1 MTTGK
6 ALDGKPYA
14 GNPHVRFDEGEVAS
28 AATPRRGS
36 LLYSAFQK
44 SGMRAAAAFACC
56 AALTSAAVA
65 ATTIDGDHV
74 FAASETL
81 TDDVTVTGAA
91 TFAEGATVDV
101 AGHRLTVHGIAGPG
115 TVTSSA
121 EGGVLDLCIADT
133 CVLDSTTISGGA
145 NMQVWKTGAGF
156 LHMMKVNTGF
166 GTGGS
171 QSTIGPVSFVVK
183 EGRVKKGNDNG
194 SDSPNGG
201 NTFYCGAGYSTIK
214 VERGGQFDIGGR
226 ITWDYNYDIAGDG
239 PADAPVKGA
248 LINTVQPSQNP
259 WTWVSHRGYL
269 YHVTL
274 SGDASIGGS
283 CIWTLNFWD
292 SPGNYPPKLN
302 LNGHVLTFASGTIYP
317 GENRVYNGAGKII
330 IDNELRVRTSS
341 PSVPECDVEV
351 NGTYQMEGG
360 QRFSPVKSL
369 VFSATGI
376 YSATEKDPTVTVV
389 YGKYA
394 PNLPANV
401 KSGTLATHPPVQL
414 GDASHLATEIDV
426 SGFDSEFDASAV
438 TFQAG
443 SAVAVHTGAR
453 NISAGNRLLAWN
465 AVPAEDVTFS
475 LVCDGQTAE
484 ERNLTIVVKSDGL
497 FVKST
502 LSPSYALRDL
512 AAGRWNFYLE
522 DGSEFPGGWTEGV
535 TGEIE
540 VRFSSFAEYQAIKE
554 LGVSPSRFLLTALN
568 LPEGTA
574 FYDMGDGMD
583 FAVAAGLTIDVKGN
597 RLRLP
602 PSAVGGITAFTVTSS
617 VAGGVFD
624 IWVPEGT
631 TINNTKVTITGGNKM
646 QVWKTGGGKVNMLLN
661 NPGYGTG
668 GTSSAHGPVATIVK
682 EGYMKK
688 GNDNGSDSPN
698 GGDACFC
705 GASYCIIKV
714 ERGGQFDIGGRI
726 TWDYNYDIAGDG
738 PEGAALKGAL
748 INTVQAKTTPW
759 HHQDNRGYLQNI
771 MLSDDASIGG
781 NVIWALHWWYA
792 AGDSYLYMNGHTL
805 SFVGAGGEAGRIYL
819 PNKRKIIG
827 TGGITIGA
835 GSVLNTYEGSTSAT
849 GCVFRVDG
857 TYLQQSS
864 DAITPVKSFI
874 FGSTGSLKDTG
885 ANHAATVVY
894 ETYAP
899 NLNVASGSNS
909 NHPKVQLGAAGHTA
923 TTLDLKLFSAP
934 FDATG
939 TLSFFAGSTVSVD
952 VSGRADIHALSRSKD
967 AVTGKRNGYLMTWD
981 AATWTAVSQADT
993 KVKFELCGEA
1003 NARYRLIADE
1013 SGLLIAPPAG
1023 FIVIVR

>member
-1 MTTGK
+1 MNTRKLMALVAICVATALPSWAIDNPVTVDYTLTG
-6 ALDGKPYA
+6 
-14 GNPHVRFDEGEVAS
+14 DESVN
-28 AATPRRGS
+28 
-36 LLYSAFQK
+36 
-44 SGMRAAAAFACC
+44 
-56 AALTSAAVA
+56 
-65 ATTIDGDHV
+65 
-74 FAASETL
+74 ETL
-81 TDDVTVTGAA
+81 TVNAGV
-91 TFAEGATVDV
+91 TVDV
-101 AGHRLTVHGIAGPG
+101 AGHKLTVQGITGTG

-121 EGGVLDLCIADT
+121 AGGVLDICIPGSTDSF
-133 CVLDSTTISGGA
+133 VLDSTTISGGA

-156 LHMMKVNTGF
+156 LQMLKVNTGF

-389 YGKYA
+389 YEKYA

-401 KSGTLATHPPVQL
+401 KSGTRATHPPVQL

-453 NISAGNRLLAWN
+453 NISAGDRLLAWN
-465 AVPAEDVTFS
+465 VVPAEDVTFS

-502 LSPSYALRDL
+502 LTPSYALRDL

-668 GTSSAHGPVATIVK
+668 GTSTVIGPVATIVK

-698 GGDACFC
+698 GSNACFC

-748 INTVQAKTTPW
+748 INTVQAKTNPW
-759 HHQDNRGYLQNI
+759 NHQDNRGYLQNI

-899 NLNVASGSNS
+899 NLNVASGSSS
-909 NHPKVQLGAAGHTA
+909 NHPKVQLGAAGHTD
-923 TTLDLKLFSAP
+923 TTLDLTLFSAP
-934 FDATG
+934 FNTEG
-939 TLSFFAGSTVSVD
+939 TLSFFAGSKVTVD

-967 AVTGKRNGYLMTWD
+967 AVTGNRNGYLVTWD
-981 AATWTAVSQADT
+981 ATTWNAVSQADS
-993 KVKFELCGEA
+993 KVKFELCEEA
-1003 NARYRLIADE
+1003 KIRYRLVVNETGI
-1013 SGLLIAPPAG
+1013 LIAPPAG
-1023 FIVIVR
+1023 LVVFVK

>member
-1 MTTGK
+1 MKMRKLTGK
-6 ALDGKPYA
+6 AAIL
-14 GNPHVRFDEGEVAS
+14 
-28 AATPRRGS
+28 
-36 LLYSAFQK
+36 
-44 SGMRAAAAFACC
+44 AAAICMA
-56 AALTSAAVA
+56 AALPSWA
-65 ATTIDGDHV
+65 IDNPVTADYTLTGDESV
-74 FAASETL
+74 NETL
-81 TDDVTVTGAA
+81 TVNAGV
-91 TFAEGATVDV
+91 TVDV
-101 AGHRLTVHGIAGPG
+101 AGHKLTVQGITGTG

-121 EGGVLDLCIADT
+121 AGGVLDICIPGSTDSF
-133 CVLDSTTISGGA
+133 VLDSTTISGGA

-156 LHMMKVNTGF
+156 LQLLKVNAGF
-166 GTGGS
+166 GTGT
-171 QSTIGPVSFVVK
+171 QATPGPVSFVVK
-183 EGRVKKGNDNG
+183 EGRVKKGNDTG
-194 SDSPNGG
+194 ADSPNGG

-274 SGDASIGGS
+274 SDDASIGGS

-292 SPGNYPPKLN
+292 SPGSYPPKLN
-302 LNGHVLTFASGTIYP
+302 LNGHVLTFTSGTIYS
-317 GENRVYNGAGKII
+317 GENRTYNGAGKII

-394 PNLPANV
+394 PNLNENV
-401 KSGTLATHPPVQL
+401 KSGTRAVHPPVQL
-414 GDASHLATEIDV
+414 GDSTHLATTLDLSIFTNKVFEAGNSLTFA
-426 SGFDSEFDASAV
+426 SGSS
-438 TFQAG
+438 
-443 SAVAVHTGAR
+443 VAVKTGAR
-453 NISAGNRLLAWN
+453 TDLAPRQKLVEWSAAPN
-465 AVPAEDVTFS
+465 VSVSFS
-475 LVCDGQTAE
+475 LVCDGTPAE
-484 ERNLTIVVKSDGL
+484 DRNLAVAAKSDGL
-497 FVKST
+497 YLKST
-502 LSPSYALRDL
+502 LVPKYAK
-512 AAGRWNFYLE
+512 WNLQDEAWEFFNE
-522 DGSEFPGGWTEGV
+522 DGTEYADDWEEGV
-535 TGEIE
+535 TDDMD
-540 VRFSSFAEYQAIKE
+540 VHFSSLAEYEVIKTKNVTP
-554 LGVSPSRFLLTALN
+554 LHFYLT
-568 LPEGTA
+568 
-574 FYDMGDGMD
+574 
-583 FAVAAGLTIDVKGN
+583 GLTGLSIDVKGN

-602 PSAVGGITAFTVTSS
+602 PTMVGGTTAFTVTSS
-617 VAGGVFD
+617 VSGGVFD
-624 IWVPEGT
+624 IWVPTGT
-631 TINNTKVTITGGNKM
+631 TISNTKVTITGGANM

-661 NPGYGTG
+661 NSGYGNG

-698 GGDACFC
+698 GGNACFC

-748 INTVQAKTTPW
+748 INTVQAKTNPW

-781 NVIWALHWWYA
+781 NVIWAFHWWYA
-792 AGDSYLYMNGHTL
+792 AGDSYIYVNGHTL
-805 SFVGAGGEAGRIYL
+805 TIAGVGGEAGRIYL
-819 PNKRKIIG
+819 PGKRKIIG

-857 TYLQQSS
+857 TYLQQGS

-885 ANHAATVVY
+885 ANHPATVVY

-899 NLNVASGSNS
+899 NLNVASGSKS
-909 NHPKVQLGAAGHTA
+909 NHPKVQLGAAGHTD
-923 TTLDLKLFSAP
+923 TTLDLTLFSAP
-934 FDATG
+934 FNTEG
-939 TLSFFAGSTVSVD
+939 TLSFFAGSKVTVD
-952 VSGRADIHALSRSKD
+952 VSGRTDIYALSRSKD
-967 AVTGKRNGYLMTWD
+967 AVTGNRNGYLVTWD
-981 AATWTAVSQADT
+981 ATTWNAVSQADS
-993 KVKFELCGEA
+993 KVKFELCEEA
-1003 NARYRLIADE
+1003 RIRYRLVVNETGI
-1013 SGLLIAPPAG
+1013 LIAPPAG
-1023 FIVIVR
+1023 LVVFVK

>member
-1 MTTGK
+1 MNTRK
-6 ALDGKPYA
+6 LMAL
-14 GNPHVRFDEGEVAS
+14 VAICV
-28 AATPRRGS
+28 
-36 LLYSAFQK
+36 
-44 SGMRAAAAFACC
+44 AAALPSWAIDNPVTADYT
-56 AALTSAAVA
+56 LT
-65 ATTIDGDHV
+65 GDESV
-74 FAASETL
+74 YETL
-81 TDDVTVTGAA
+81 TVNAGV
-91 TFAEGATVDV
+91 TVDV
-101 AGHRLTVHGIAGPG
+101 AGHKLTVQGITGTG

-121 EGGVLDLCIADT
+121 AGGVLDICIPGSTDSF
-133 CVLDSTTISGGA
+133 VLDSTTISGGA

-156 LHMMKVNTGF
+156 LQMLKVNTGF

-389 YGKYA
+389 YEKYA

-401 KSGTLATHPPVQL
+401 KSGTRATHPPVQL

-453 NISAGNRLLAWN
+453 NISAGDRLLAWN
-465 AVPAEDVTFS
+465 VVPAEDVTFS

-502 LSPSYALRDL
+502 LTPSYALRDL

-602 PSAVGGITAFTVTSS
+602 PSAVGGITAFSVTSS

-668 GTSSAHGPVATIVK
+668 GTSTVIGPVATIVK

-698 GGDACFC
+698 GANACFC

-748 INTVQAKTTPW
+748 INTVQAKTNPW

-857 TYLQQSS
+857 TYLQQYS

-874 FGSTGSLKDTG
+874 FGATGSLKDTG
-885 ANHAATVVY
+885 ADHPATVVY

-899 NLNVASGSNS
+899 NLNVASGSSS
-909 NHPKVQLGAAGHTA
+909 NHPKVQLGAAGHTD
-923 TTLDLKLFSAP
+923 TTLDLTLFSAP
-934 FDATG
+934 FNTEG
-939 TLSFFAGSTVSVD
+939 TLSFFAGSKVTVD

-967 AVTGKRNGYLMTWD
+967 AVTGNRNGYLVTWD
-981 AATWTAVSQADT
+981 ATTWNAVSQADS
-993 KVKFELCGEA
+993 KVKFELCEEA
-1003 NARYRLIADE
+1003 KIRYRLVVNETGI
-1013 SGLLIAPPAG
+1013 LIAPPAG
-1023 FIVIVR
+1023 LVVFVK

>member
-1 MTTGK
+1 MNARKLMAVTAICVATALPSWAIDNPVTADYTLTG
-6 ALDGKPYA
+6 
-14 GNPHVRFDEGEVAS
+14 DESVN
-28 AATPRRGS
+28 
-36 LLYSAFQK
+36 
-44 SGMRAAAAFACC
+44 
-56 AALTSAAVA
+56 
-65 ATTIDGDHV
+65 
-74 FAASETL
+74 ETL
-81 TDDVTVTGAA
+81 TVNAGV
-91 TFAEGATVDV
+91 TVDV
-101 AGHRLTVHGIAGPG
+101 AGHKLTVQGITGTG

-121 EGGVLDLCIADT
+121 AGGVLDICIPGSTDSF
-133 CVLDSTTISGGA
+133 VLDSTTISGGA

-171 QSTIGPVSFVVK
+171 QASLGPVAFVVK
-183 EGRVKKGNDNG
+183 AGRVKKGNDTGN
-194 SDSPNGG
+194 DSPNGG
-201 NTFYCGAGYSTIK
+201 DAMYCGAGYCTIK
-214 VERGGQFDIGGR
+214 VERGGQFDIAGR
-226 ITWDYNYDIAGDG
+226 TCWDYNYDIAGDG
-239 PADAPVKGA
+239 PEDAPVKGA
-248 LINTVQPSQNP
+248 LINTVEPTGYP
-259 WTWVSHRGYL
+259 WTWDDNGKGNRGYL
-269 YHVTL
+269 YNITL
-274 SGDASIGGS
+274 SDDASIGGS
-283 CIWTLNFWD
+283 CIWTLNFWK
-292 SPGNYPPKLN
+292 SHGNYPPWLK
-302 LNGHVLTFASGTIYP
+302 LNGHTLTFASGIVYP
-317 GENRVYNGAGKII
+317 GETRNYNGAGKII

-341 PSVPECDVEV
+341 PSVPGCDVEV

-369 VFSATGI
+369 AFSATGK
-376 YSATEKDPTVTVV
+376 YSATETDPSVTVV
-389 YGKYA
+389 YEKYA
-394 PNLPANV
+394 PNLPSNV
-401 KSGTLATHPPVQL
+401 KSGTRTTHPPVQL

-443 SAVAVHTGAR
+443 SAVAVYTGAR

-502 LSPSYALRDL
+502 LTPSYALRDL

-624 IWVPEGT
+624 IWVPEGSE
-631 TINNTKVTITGGNKM
+631 IVNTVVSITGGTNM
-646 QVWKTGGGKVNMLLN
+646 TVWKTGGGKVNMLLN

-668 GTSSAHGPVATIVK
+668 GTSTVIGPVATIVK

-759 HHQDNRGYLQNI
+759 HHHDNRGYLQNI

-857 TYLQQSS
+857 TYLQQYS

-885 ANHAATVVY
+885 ANHPATVVY

-981 AATWTAVSQADT
+981 AATWTAVSQAGT

-1013 SGLLIAPPAG
+1013 SGLLIAPPVG
-1023 FIVIVR
+1023 CILIVR

>member
-1 MTTGK
+1 MNTRK
-6 ALDGKPYA
+6 LMAL
-14 GNPHVRFDEGEVAS
+14 VAICV
-28 AATPRRGS
+28 
-36 LLYSAFQK
+36 
-44 SGMRAAAAFACC
+44 AAALPSWAIDNPVTADYT
-56 AALTSAAVA
+56 LT
-65 ATTIDGDHV
+65 GDESV
-74 FAASETL
+74 YETL
-81 TDDVTVTGAA
+81 TVNAGV
-91 TFAEGATVDV
+91 TVDV
-101 AGHRLTVHGIAGPG
+101 AGHKLTVQGITGTG

-121 EGGVLDLCIADT
+121 AGGVLDICIPGSTDSF
-133 CVLDSTTISGGA
+133 VLDSTTISGGA

-156 LHMMKVNTGF
+156 LQMLKVNTGF

-389 YGKYA
+389 YEKYA
-394 PNLPANV
+394 PNLPSNV
-401 KSGTLATHPPVQL
+401 KSGTRTTHPPVQL

-453 NISAGNRLLAWN
+453 NISAGDRLLAWN
-465 AVPAEDVTFS
+465 VVPAEDVTFS

-502 LSPSYALRDL
+502 LTPSYALRDL

-602 PSAVGGITAFTVTSS
+602 PSAVGGITAFSVTSS

-668 GTSSAHGPVATIVK
+668 GTSTVIGPVATIVK

-698 GGDACFC
+698 GANACFC

-748 INTVQAKTTPW
+748 INTVQAKTNPW

-857 TYLQQSS
+857 TYLQQYS

-874 FGSTGSLKDTG
+874 FGATGSLKDTG
-885 ANHAATVVY
+885 ADHPATVVY

-899 NLNVASGSNS
+899 NLNVASGSSS
-909 NHPKVQLGAAGHTA
+909 NHPKVQLGAAGHTD
-923 TTLDLKLFSAP
+923 TTLDLTLFSAP
-934 FDATG
+934 FNTEG
-939 TLSFFAGSTVSVD
+939 TLSFFAGSKVTVD

-967 AVTGKRNGYLMTWD
+967 AVTGNCNGYLVTWD
-981 AATWTAVSQADT
+981 ATTWNAVSQADS
-993 KVKFELCGEA
+993 KVKFELCEEA
-1003 NARYRLIADE
+1003 KIRYRLVVNETGI
-1013 SGLLIAPPAG
+1013 LIAPPAG
-1023 FIVIVR
+1023 LVVFVK

>member
-1 MTTGK
+1 MNTRK
-6 ALDGKPYA
+6 LMAL
-14 GNPHVRFDEGEVAS
+14 VAICV
-28 AATPRRGS
+28 
-36 LLYSAFQK
+36 
-44 SGMRAAAAFACC
+44 AAALPSWAIDNPVTADYT
-56 AALTSAAVA
+56 LT
-65 ATTIDGDHV
+65 GDESV
-74 FAASETL
+74 YETL
-81 TDDVTVTGAA
+81 TVNAGV
-91 TFAEGATVDV
+91 TVDV
-101 AGHRLTVHGIAGPG
+101 AGHKLTVQGITGTG

-121 EGGVLDLCIADT
+121 AGGVLDICIPGSTDSF
-133 CVLDSTTISGGA
+133 VLDSTTISGGA

-156 LHMMKVNTGF
+156 LQMLKVNTGF

-389 YGKYA
+389 YEKYA

-401 KSGTLATHPPVQL
+401 KSGTRATHPPVQL

-453 NISAGNRLLAWN
+453 NISAGDRLLAWN
-465 AVPAEDVTFS
+465 VVPAEDVTFS

-502 LSPSYALRDL
+502 LTPSYALRDL

-602 PSAVGGITAFTVTSS
+602 PSAVGGITAFSVTSS

-668 GTSSAHGPVATIVK
+668 GTSTVIGPVATIVK

-698 GGDACFC
+698 GANACFC

-748 INTVQAKTTPW
+748 INTVQAKTNPW

-857 TYLQQSS
+857 TYLQQYS

-874 FGSTGSLKDTG
+874 FGATGSLKDTG
-885 ANHAATVVY
+885 ADHPATVVY

-899 NLNVASGSNS
+899 NLNVASGSSS
-909 NHPKVQLGAAGHTA
+909 NHPKVQLGAAGHTD
-923 TTLDLKLFSAP
+923 TTLDLTLFSAP
-934 FDATG
+934 FNTEG
-939 TLSFFAGSTVSVD
+939 TLSFFAGSKVTVD

-967 AVTGKRNGYLMTWD
+967 AVTGNCNGYLVTWD
-981 AATWTAVSQADT
+981 ATTWNAVSQADS
-993 KVKFELCGEA
+993 KVKFELCEEA
-1003 NARYRLIADE
+1003 KIRYRLVVNETGI
-1013 SGLLIAPPAG
+1013 LIAPPAG
-1023 FIVIVR
+1023 LVVFVK

>member
-1 MTTGK
+1 MNARKLMALAAICVATALPSWAIDNPVTADYTLTG
-6 ALDGKPYA
+6 
-14 GNPHVRFDEGEVAS
+14 DESVN
-28 AATPRRGS
+28 
-36 LLYSAFQK
+36 
-44 SGMRAAAAFACC
+44 
-56 AALTSAAVA
+56 
-65 ATTIDGDHV
+65 
-74 FAASETL
+74 ETL
-81 TDDVTVTGAA
+81 TVNAGV
-91 TFAEGATVDV
+91 TVDV
-101 AGHRLTVHGIAGPG
+101 AGHKLTVQGITGTG

-121 EGGVLDLCIADT
+121 AGGVLDICIPGSTDSF
-133 CVLDSTTISGGA
+133 VLDSTTISGGA

-156 LHMMKVNTGF
+156 LQMLKVNTGF

-201 NTFYCGAGYSTIK
+201 DTFYCGAGYSTIK

-369 VFSATGI
+369 VFSATGK
-376 YSATEKDPTVTVV
+376 YSATEKDPSVTVV
-389 YGKYA
+389 YEKYA
-394 PNLPANV
+394 PNLPSNV
-401 KSGTLATHPPVQL
+401 KSGTRTTHPPVQL

-453 NISAGNRLLAWN
+453 NISAGDRLLAWN

-502 LSPSYALRDL
+502 LTPSYALRDL

-857 TYLQQSS
+857 TYLQQYS

-885 ANHAATVVY
+885 ANHPATVVY

-981 AATWTAVSQADT
+981 AATWTAVSQAGT

-1013 SGLLIAPPAG
+1013 SGLLIAPPVG
-1023 FIVIVR
+1023 CILIVR

>member
-1 MTTGK
+1 MALAAICVATALPSWAIDNPVTADYTLTG
-6 ALDGKPYA
+6 
-14 GNPHVRFDEGEVAS
+14 DESVN
-28 AATPRRGS
+28 
-36 LLYSAFQK
+36 
-44 SGMRAAAAFACC
+44 
-56 AALTSAAVA
+56 
-65 ATTIDGDHV
+65 
-74 FAASETL
+74 ETL
-81 TDDVTVTGAA
+81 TVNAGV
-91 TFAEGATVDV
+91 TVDV
-101 AGHRLTVHGIAGPG
+101 AGHKLTVQGITGTG

-121 EGGVLDLCIADT
+121 AGGVLDICIPGSTDSF
-133 CVLDSTTISGGA
+133 VLDSTTISGGA

-156 LHMMKVNTGF
+156 LQMLKVNTGF

-453 NISAGNRLLAWN
+453 NISAGDRLLAWN
-465 AVPAEDVTFS
+465 VVPAEDVTFS

-502 LSPSYALRDL
+502 LTPSYALRDL

-668 GTSSAHGPVATIVK
+668 GTSTVIGPVATIVK

-698 GGDACFC
+698 GANACFC
-705 GASYCIIKV
+705 GATYCTIKV

-899 NLNVASGSNS
+899 NLNVASGSSS
-909 NHPKVQLGAAGHTA
+909 NHPKVQLGAAGHTD
-923 TTLDLKLFSAP
+923 TTLDLTLFSAP
-934 FDATG
+934 FNTEG
-939 TLSFFAGSTVSVD
+939 TLSFFAGSKVTVD

-967 AVTGKRNGYLMTWD
+967 AVTGNRNGYLVTWD
-981 AATWTAVSQADT
+981 ATTWNAVSQADS
-993 KVKFELCGEA
+993 KVKFELCEEA
-1003 NARYRLIADE
+1003 KIRYRLVVNETGI
-1013 SGLLIAPPAG
+1013 LIAPPAG
-1023 FIVIVR
+1023 LVVFVK

>member
-1 MTTGK
+1 MSF
-6 ALDGKPYA
+6 
-14 GNPHVRFDEGEVAS
+14 R
-28 AATPRRGS
+28 
-36 LLYSAFQK
+36 LLK
-44 SGMRAAAAFACC
+44 IGRAA
-56 AALTSAAVA
+56 LVA
-65 ATTIDGDHV
+65 AAICVATAPSSVAMTIEGDHV

-81 TDDVTVTGAA
+81 SEDVTVTGTA
-91 TFAEGATVDV
+91 TFASGVTVDV

-121 EGGVLDLCIADT
+121 AGGVLDLCIADT
-133 CVLDSTTISGGA
+133 CVLDSTTITGGA

-156 LHMMKVNTGF
+156 LQMLKVNTGF

-201 NTFYCGAGYSTIK
+201 DTFYCGAGYSTIK

-389 YGKYA
+389 YEKYV

-453 NISAGNRLLAWN
+453 NISAGDRLLAWN

-502 LSPSYALRDL
+502 LTPSYALRDL

-568 LPEGTA
+568 LPE
-574 FYDMGDGMD
+574 
-583 FAVAAGLTIDVKGN
+583 TIDVKGN

-668 GTSSAHGPVATIVK
+668 GTA
-682 EGYMKK
+682 
-688 GNDNGSDSPN
+688 
-698 GGDACFC
+698 
-705 GASYCIIKV
+705 
-714 ERGGQFDIGGRI
+714 RR
-726 TWDYNYDIAGDG
+726 
-738 PEGAALKGAL
+738 
-748 INTVQAKTTPW
+748 
-759 HHQDNRGYLQNI
+759 
-771 MLSDDASIGG
+771 
-781 NVIWALHWWYA
+781 
-792 AGDSYLYMNGHTL
+792 
-805 SFVGAGGEAGRIYL
+805 
-819 PNKRKIIG
+819 
-827 TGGITIGA
+827 
-835 GSVLNTYEGSTSAT
+835 
-849 GCVFRVDG
+849 
-857 TYLQQSS
+857 
-864 DAITPVKSFI
+864 AI
-874 FGSTGSLKDTG
+874 
-885 ANHAATVVY
+885 
-894 ETYAP
+894 
-899 NLNVASGSNS
+899 
-909 NHPKVQLGAAGHTA
+909 
-923 TTLDLKLFSAP
+923 
-934 FDATG
+934 
-939 TLSFFAGSTVSVD
+939 
-952 VSGRADIHALSRSKD
+952 
-967 AVTGKRNGYLMTWD
+967 
-981 AATWTAVSQADT
+981 
-993 KVKFELCGEA
+993 
-1003 NARYRLIADE
+1003 
-1013 SGLLIAPPAG
+1013 
-1023 FIVIVR
+1023 

>member
-1 MTTGK
+1 MKNQTWK
-6 ALDGKPYA
+6 A
-14 GNPHVRFDEGEVAS
+14 VVS
-28 AATPRRGS
+28 AA
-36 LLYSAFQK
+36 A
-44 SGMRAAAAFACC
+44 MCVAAAVPSWAIDNPVTADYT
-56 AALTSAAVA
+56 LT
-65 ATTIDGDHV
+65 GDESV
-74 FAASETL
+74 NETL
-81 TDDVTVTGAA
+81 TVNAGV
-91 TFAEGATVDV
+91 TVDV
-101 AGHRLTVHGIAGPG
+101 AGHKLTVQGITGTG

-121 EGGVLDLCIADT
+121 AGGVLDICIPGSTDSFI
-133 CVLDSTTISGGA
+133 LDSTTISGGA

-156 LHMMKVNTGF
+156 LLMMKVNTGF

-171 QSTIGPVSFVVK
+171 QATPGPVAFVVK
-183 EGRVKKGNDNG
+183 AGRVKKGNDTGN
-194 SDSPNGG
+194 DSPNGG
-201 NTFYCGAGYSTIK
+201 DAMYCGAGYSTIK

-369 VFSATGI
+369 VFSATGK

-389 YGKYA
+389 YEKYA

-465 AVPAEDVTFS
+465 VVPAEDVIFS

-502 LSPSYALRDL
+502 LTPSYALRDL

-522 DGSEFPGGWTEGV
+522 DGSEYPGGWTEGV

-668 GTSSAHGPVATIVK
+668 GTSTVIGPVATIVK

-748 INTVQAKTTPW
+748 INTVQAKTNPW
-759 HHQDNRGYLQNI
+759 HHPDNRGYLQNI

-857 TYLQQSS
+857 TYLQQYS

-874 FGSTGSLKDTG
+874 FGATGSLKDTG
-885 ANHAATVVY
+885 SDHAVTVVH

-909 NHPKVQLGAAGHTA
+909 NHPKVQLGAAGHTD
-923 TTLDLKLFSAP
+923 TTLDLTLFSAP
-934 FDATG
+934 FNTEG
-939 TLSFFAGSTVSVD
+939 TLSFFAGSKVTVD

-967 AVTGKRNGYLMTWD
+967 AVTGNRNGYLVTWD
-981 AATWTAVSQADT
+981 ATTWNAVSQADS
-993 KVKFELCGEA
+993 KVKFELCEEA
-1003 NARYRLIADE
+1003 KIRYRLVVNETGI
-1013 SGLLIAPPAG
+1013 LIAPPAG
-1023 FIVIVR
+1023 LVVFVK

>member
-1 MTTGK
+1 MSFKLLKVGRT
-6 ALDGKPYA
+6 AL
-14 GNPHVRFDEGEVAS
+14 VAAAICAATAPSS
-28 AATPRRGS
+28 AA
-36 LLYSAFQK
+36 
-44 SGMRAAAAFACC
+44 M
-56 AALTSAAVA
+56 
-65 ATTIDGDHV
+65 TIEGDHV

-81 TDDVTVTGAA
+81 SEDVTVTGTA
-91 TFAEGATVDV
+91 TFASGVTVDV

-121 EGGVLDLCIADT
+121 AGGVLDLCIADT
-133 CVLDSTTISGGA
+133 CVLDSTTITGGA

-171 QSTIGPVSFVVK
+171 QTTPGPVAFVVK
-183 EGRVKKGNDNG
+183 AGRVKKGNDTGN
-194 SDSPNGG
+194 DSPNGG
-201 NTFYCGAGYSTIK
+201 DAMYCGAGYCTIK
-214 VERGGQFDIGGR
+214 VERGGQFDIAGR
-226 ITWDYNYDIAGDG
+226 TCWDYNYEIAGDG
-239 PADAPVKGA
+239 PEDAPVKGA
-248 LINTVQPSQNP
+248 LINTVEPTGYP
-259 WTWVSHRGYL
+259 WTWDDNGKGNRGYL
-269 YHVTL
+269 YNITL
-274 SGDASIGGS
+274 SDDASIGGS
-283 CIWTLNFWD
+283 CIWTLNFWK
-292 SPGNYPPKLN
+292 SHGKYPPWLK
-302 LNGHVLTFASGTIYP
+302 LNGHTLTFASGIVYP
-317 GENRVYNGAGKII
+317 GENRNYNGDGKIV

-341 PSVPECDVEV
+341 PSVPGCDLVV
-351 NGTYQMEGG
+351 NGIYQMEGG

-369 VFSATGI
+369 VFSATGK
-376 YSATEKDPTVTVV
+376 YSATEKDPSVTVV
-389 YGKYA
+389 YEKYA
-394 PNLPANV
+394 PNLPSNV
-401 KSGTLATHPPVQL
+401 KSGTRTTHPPVQL

-465 AVPAEDVTFS
+465 VVPAEDVTFS

-502 LSPSYALRDL
+502 LTPSYALRDL

-602 PSAVGGITAFTVTSS
+602 PTVVGGITAVTVTSS

-668 GTSSAHGPVATIVK
+668 GTSTVIGPVATIVK

-698 GGDACFC
+698 GANACFC
-705 GASYCIIKV
+705 GATYCTIKV

-857 TYLQQSS
+857 TYLQQYS

-885 ANHAATVVY
+885 ANHPATVVY

-909 NHPKVQLGAAGHTA
+909 NHPKVQLGAAGHTD
-923 TTLDLKLFSAP
+923 TTLDLTLFSAP
-934 FDATG
+934 FNTEG

-1013 SGLLIAPPAG
+1013 SGLLIAPPVG

>member
-1 MTTGK
+1 M
-6 ALDGKPYA
+6 
-14 GNPHVRFDEGEVAS
+14 
-28 AATPRRGS
+28 
-36 LLYSAFQK
+36 SAFQK

-81 TDDVTVTGAA
+81 TDDVTVTGVA

-171 QSTIGPVSFVVK
+171 QANPGPVAFVVK
-183 EGRVKKGNDNG
+183 AGRVKKGNDTGN
-194 SDSPNGG
+194 DSPNGG
-201 NTFYCGAGYSTIK
+201 DAMYCGAGYCTIK
-214 VERGGQFDIGGR
+214 VERGGQFDIAGR
-226 ITWDYNYDIAGDG
+226 TCWDYNYDIAGDG
-239 PADAPVKGA
+239 PEDAPVKGA
-248 LINTVQPSQNP
+248 LINTVEPTSFP
-259 WTWVSHRGYL
+259 WTWPGKNGDQYRGYL
-269 YHVTL
+269 YNITL
-274 SGDASIGGS
+274 SDDASIGGS
-283 CIWTLNFWD
+283 CLWTLNFWK
-292 SPGNYPPKLN
+292 SHGKYPPWLK
-302 LNGHVLTFASGTIYP
+302 LNGHTLTFASGIVYP
-317 GENRVYNGAGKII
+317 GETRNYNGDGKIV

-341 PSVPECDVEV
+341 PSVPDCDLVV
-351 NGTYQMEGG
+351 NGIYQMEGG

-369 VFSATGI
+369 AFSATGK
-376 YSATEKDPTVTVV
+376 YSATEKDPSVTVV
-389 YGKYA
+389 YEKYA
-394 PNLPANV
+394 PNLPSNV
-401 KSGTLATHPPVQL
+401 KSGTRTTHPPVQL

-443 SAVAVHTGAR
+443 SAVAVRTGER
-453 NISAGNRLLAWN
+453 NISAGDRLLAWN

-540 VRFSSFAEYQAIKE
+540 VRFSTFAEYQAIKE

-624 IWVPEGT
+624 IWVPAGKE
-631 TINNTKVTITGGNKM
+631 IVNNVVSITGGANM
-646 QVWKTGGGKVNMLLN
+646 TVWKTGGGKVTMLKVN
-661 NPGYGTG
+661 SGYGTG
-668 GTSSAHGPVATIVK
+668 GSYANSKQTKGPVSTIVK
-682 EGYMKK
+682 EGFMKK
-688 GNDNGSDSPN
+688 GNDNGSDNPN
-698 GGDACFC
+698 GANALFC
-705 GASYCIIKV
+705 GAAYSTIKV
-714 ERGGQFDIGGRI
+714 EAGAQFDIAGR
-726 TWDYNYDIAGDG
+726 TAWDYNYDIAGDG
-738 PEGAALKGAL
+738 PEGASVKGAL
-748 INTVQAKTTPW
+748 ISSVQPSPNPW
-759 HHQDNRGYLQNI
+759 HWHNNHGYLYDI
-771 MLSDDASIGG
+771 TLSADASIGG
-781 NVIWALHWWYA
+781 AGMWALHWYNN
-792 AGDSYLYMNGHTL
+792 GTCYTYMNGHRLT
-805 SFVGAGGEAGRIYL
+805 FACGHIYVGQNRRFDGGELYVAPGAACNAYNGVNANAAGMTFRIDGEY
-819 PNKRKIIG
+819 R
-827 TGGITIGA
+827 TESFGI
-835 GSVLNTYEGSTSAT
+835 S
-849 GCVFRVDG
+849 
-857 TYLQQSS
+857 
-864 DAITPVKSFI
+864 PVKSFL
-874 FGSTGSLKDTG
+874 FGATGVLNADSDTLQT
-885 ANHAATVVY
+885 TVVHD
-894 ETYAP
+894 TYAP
-899 NLNVASGSNS
+899 NLNAKSTSKIP
-909 NHPKVQLGAAGHTA
+909 HPKVQLGADGHTA
-923 TTLDLKLFSAP
+923 TTLDLSLFGVGDDAFDAGETLTFHSGSRVSVRLPAGVNPLAVARSANPHVMMWSAP
-934 FDATG
+934 PKEVAFALPEELVKRGFRLVPCETG
-939 TLSFFAGSTVSVD
+939 LALCYFGGTTV
-952 VSGRADIHALSRSKD
+952 
-967 AVTGKRNGYLMTWD
+967 
-981 AATWTAVSQADT
+981 
-993 KVKFELCGEA
+993 F
-1003 NARYRLIADE
+1003 
-1013 SGLLIAPPAG
+1013 
-1023 FIVIVR
+1023 VR

>member
-1 MTTGK
+1 MKMRKLTGK
-6 ALDGKPYA
+6 AAIL
-14 GNPHVRFDEGEVAS
+14 
-28 AATPRRGS
+28 
-36 LLYSAFQK
+36 
-44 SGMRAAAAFACC
+44 AAAICMA
-56 AALTSAAVA
+56 AALPSWA
-65 ATTIDGDHV
+65 IDNPVTADYTLTGDESV
-74 FAASETL
+74 NETL
-81 TDDVTVTGAA
+81 TVNAGV
-91 TFAEGATVDV
+91 TVDV
-101 AGHRLTVHGIAGPG
+101 AGHKLTVQGITGTG

-121 EGGVLDLCIADT
+121 AGGVLDICIPGSTDSF
-133 CVLDSTTISGGA
+133 VLDSTTISGGA

-156 LHMMKVNTGF
+156 LQLLKVNAGF
-166 GTGGS
+166 GTGT
-171 QSTIGPVSFVVK
+171 QATPGPVSFVVK
-183 EGRVKKGNDNG
+183 EGRVKKGNDTG
-194 SDSPNGG
+194 ADSPNGG

-274 SGDASIGGS
+274 SDDASIGGS

-292 SPGNYPPKLN
+292 SPGSYPPKLN
-302 LNGHVLTFASGTIYP
+302 LNGHVLTFTSGTIYS
-317 GENRVYNGAGKII
+317 GENRTYNGAGKIV

-394 PNLPANV
+394 PNLNENV
-401 KSGTLATHPPVQL
+401 KSGTRAVHPPVQL
-414 GDASHLATEIDV
+414 GDSTHLATTLDLSIFTNKVFEAGNSLTFA
-426 SGFDSEFDASAV
+426 SGSS
-438 TFQAG
+438 
-443 SAVAVHTGAR
+443 VAVKTGAR
-453 NISAGNRLLAWN
+453 TDLAPRQKLVEWSAAPN
-465 AVPAEDVTFS
+465 VSVSFS
-475 LVCDGQTAE
+475 LVCDGTPAE
-484 ERNLTIVVKSDGL
+484 DRNLAVAAKSDGL
-497 FVKST
+497 YLKST
-502 LSPSYALRDL
+502 LVPKYAK
-512 AAGRWNFYLE
+512 WNLQDEAWEFFNE
-522 DGSEFPGGWTEGV
+522 DGTEYADDWEEGV
-535 TGEIE
+535 TDDMD
-540 VRFSSFAEYQAIKE
+540 VHFSSLAEYEVIKTKNVTP
-554 LGVSPSRFLLTALN
+554 LRFCLTGLT
-568 LPEGTA
+568 LDEGTA
-574 FYDMGDGMD
+574 FIDMSAG
-583 FAVAAGLTIDVKGN
+583 FAFDATPGLSIDVKGN

-602 PSAVGGITAFTVTSS
+602 PTMVGGTTAFTVTSS
-617 VAGGVFD
+617 VSGGVFD
-624 IWVPEGT
+624 IWVPTGT
-631 TINNTKVTITGGNKM
+631 TISNTKVTITGGANM

-661 NPGYGTG
+661 NSGYGNG

-698 GGDACFC
+698 GGNACFC

-748 INTVQAKTTPW
+748 INTVQAKTNPW

-781 NVIWALHWWYA
+781 NVIWAFHWWYA
-792 AGDSYLYMNGHTL
+792 AGDSYIYVNGHTL
-805 SFVGAGGEAGRIYL
+805 TIAGVGGEAGRIYL
-819 PNKRKIIG
+819 PGKRKIIG

-857 TYLQQSS
+857 TYLQQGS

-885 ANHAATVVY
+885 ANHPATVVY

-899 NLNVASGSNS
+899 NLNVASGSKS
-909 NHPKVQLGAAGHTA
+909 NHPKVQLGAAGHTD
-923 TTLDLKLFSAP
+923 TTLDLTLFSAP
-934 FDATG
+934 FNTEG
-939 TLSFFAGSTVSVD
+939 TLSFFAGSKVTVD
-952 VSGRADIHALSRSKD
+952 VSGRTDIYALSRSKD
-967 AVTGKRNGYLMTWD
+967 AVTGNRNGYLVTWD
-981 AATWTAVSQADT
+981 ATTWNAVSQADS
-993 KVKFELCGEA
+993 KVKFELCEEA
-1003 NARYRLIADE
+1003 RIRYRLVVNETGI
-1013 SGLLIAPPAG
+1013 LIAPPAG
-1023 FIVIVR
+1023 LVVFVK

>member
-1 MTTGK
+1 MNARKLMAVTAICVATALPSWAIDNPVTADYTLTG
-6 ALDGKPYA
+6 
-14 GNPHVRFDEGEVAS
+14 DESVN
-28 AATPRRGS
+28 
-36 LLYSAFQK
+36 
-44 SGMRAAAAFACC
+44 
-56 AALTSAAVA
+56 
-65 ATTIDGDHV
+65 
-74 FAASETL
+74 ETL
-81 TDDVTVTGAA
+81 TVNAGV
-91 TFAEGATVDV
+91 TVDV
-101 AGHRLTVHGIAGPG
+101 AGHKLTVQGITGTG

-121 EGGVLDLCIADT
+121 AGGVLDICIPGSTDSF
-133 CVLDSTTISGGA
+133 VLDSTTISGGA

-369 VFSATGI
+369 AFSATGK
-376 YSATEKDPTVTVV
+376 YSATEKDPSVTVV
-389 YGKYA
+389 YEKYA

-401 KSGTLATHPPVQL
+401 KSGTRTTHPPVQL

-453 NISAGNRLLAWN
+453 NISAGDRLLAWN

-668 GTSSAHGPVATIVK
+668 GTSTVIGPVATIVK

-698 GGDACFC
+698 GANACFC
-705 GASYCIIKV
+705 GATYCTIKV

-748 INTVQAKTTPW
+748 INTVQAKTNPW
-759 HHQDNRGYLQNI
+759 HHQDNRGYLHDI
-771 MLSDDASIGG
+771 MLSGDASIGG

-857 TYLQQSS
+857 TYLQQYS

-885 ANHAATVVY
+885 ANHPATVVY

-909 NHPKVQLGAAGHTA
+909 NHPKVQLGAAGHTD
-923 TTLDLKLFSAP
+923 TTLDLTLFSAP
-934 FDATG
+934 FNTEG
-939 TLSFFAGSTVSVD
+939 TLSFFAGSKVTVD

-1013 SGLLIAPPAG
+1013 SGLLIAPPVG
-1023 FIVIVR
+1023 CILIVR

>member
-1 MTTGK
+1 M
-6 ALDGKPYA
+6 
-14 GNPHVRFDEGEVAS
+14 
-28 AATPRRGS
+28 
-36 LLYSAFQK
+36 SAFQK

-56 AALTSAAVA
+56 VALTSAAVA

-81 TDDVTVTGAA
+81 TDDVTVTGVA

-171 QSTIGPVSFVVK
+171 QATPGPVAFVVK
-183 EGRVKKGNDNG
+183 AGRVKKGNDTGN
-194 SDSPNGG
+194 DSPNGG
-201 NTFYCGAGYSTIK
+201 DAMYCGAGYCTIK
-214 VERGGQFDIGGR
+214 VERGGQFDVAGR
-226 ITWDYNYDIAGDG
+226 TCWDYNYDIAGDG
-239 PADAPVKGA
+239 PEDAPVKGA
-248 LINTVQPSQNP
+248 LINTVEPTGFP
-259 WTWVSHRGYL
+259 WTWAENGKGNRGYL
-269 YHVTL
+269 YNITL
-274 SGDASIGGS
+274 SDDASIGGS
-283 CIWTLNFWD
+283 CIWTLNFWK
-292 SPGNYPPKLN
+292 SHGNYPPWLK
-302 LNGHVLTFASGTIYP
+302 LNGHTLTFASGIVYP
-317 GENRVYNGAGKII
+317 GENRNYNGDGKIV

-341 PSVPECDVEV
+341 PSVPGCDLVV
-351 NGTYQMEGG
+351 NGIYQMEGG

-369 VFSATGI
+369 AFSATGK
-376 YSATEKDPTVTVV
+376 YSATEKDPSVTVV
-389 YGKYA
+389 YEKYA
-394 PNLPANV
+394 PNLPSNV
-401 KSGTLATHPPVQL
+401 KSGTRTTHPPVQL

-443 SAVAVHTGAR
+443 SAVAVHTGER
-453 NISAGNRLLAWN
+453 NISAGDRLLAWN

-624 IWVPEGT
+624 IWVPAGKE
-631 TINNTKVTITGGNKM
+631 IVNNVVSITGGADM
-646 QVWKTGGGKVNMLLN
+646 QVWKTGGGKVTMLKVN
-661 NPGYGTG
+661 SGYGTG
-668 GTSSAHGPVATIVK
+668 GSYANSKQTKGPVSTIVK
-682 EGYMKK
+682 EGFMKK
-688 GNDNGSDSPN
+688 GNDNGSDNPN
-698 GGDACFC
+698 GANALFC
-705 GASYCIIKV
+705 GAAYSTIKV
-714 ERGGQFDIGGRI
+714 EAGAQFDIAGR
-726 TWDYNYDIAGDG
+726 TAWDYNYDIAGDG
-738 PEGAALKGAL
+738 PEGAPVKGAL
-748 INTVQAKTTPW
+748 ISSVQPSPNPW
-759 HHQDNRGYLQNI
+759 HWHNNHGYLYDI
-771 MLSDDASIGG
+771 TLSADASIGG
-781 NVIWALHWWYA
+781 AGMWALHWYNN
-792 AGDSYLYMNGHTL
+792 GTCYTYMNGHRLT
-805 SFVGAGGEAGRIYL
+805 FACGHIYVGQNRRFDGGELYVAPGAACNAYGGVNANAAGMTLRIDGEYRTEAYGISPL
-819 PNKRKIIG
+819 KSFLFG
-827 TGGITIGA
+827 ATG
-835 GSVLNTYEGSTSAT
+835 VLNADSDT
-849 GCVFRVDG
+849 
-857 TYLQQSS
+857 LQ
-864 DAITPVKSFI
+864 T
-874 FGSTGSLKDTG
+874 
-885 ANHAATVVY
+885 TVVHD
-894 ETYAP
+894 TYAP
-899 NLNVASGSNS
+899 NLNAKSTSKMP
-909 NHPKVQLGAAGHTA
+909 HPKVQLGADGHTA
-923 TTLDLKLFSAP
+923 TTLDLTLFGVGDDAFDAGETLTFHSGSRVSVRLPAGVNPLAVARSANPHVMMWSAP
-934 FDATG
+934 PKEVAFALPEELVKRGFRLVPCETG
-939 TLSFFAGSTVSVD
+939 LALCYFGGTTV
-952 VSGRADIHALSRSKD
+952 
-967 AVTGKRNGYLMTWD
+967 
-981 AATWTAVSQADT
+981 
-993 KVKFELCGEA
+993 F
-1003 NARYRLIADE
+1003 
-1013 SGLLIAPPAG
+1013 
-1023 FIVIVR
+1023 VR

>member
-1 MTTGK
+1 MNARKLMAVTAICVATALPSWAIDNPVTADYTLTG
-6 ALDGKPYA
+6 
-14 GNPHVRFDEGEVAS
+14 DESVN
-28 AATPRRGS
+28 
-36 LLYSAFQK
+36 
-44 SGMRAAAAFACC
+44 
-56 AALTSAAVA
+56 
-65 ATTIDGDHV
+65 
-74 FAASETL
+74 ETL
-81 TDDVTVTGAA
+81 TVNAGV
-91 TFAEGATVDV
+91 TVDV
-101 AGHRLTVHGIAGPG
+101 AGHKLTVQGITGTG

-121 EGGVLDLCIADT
+121 AGGVLDICIPGSTDSF
-133 CVLDSTTISGGA
+133 VLDSTTISGGA

-156 LHMMKVNTGF
+156 LQMLKVNTGF

-369 VFSATGI
+369 AFSATGK
-376 YSATEKDPTVTVV
+376 YSATEKDPSVTVV
-389 YGKYA
+389 YEKYA

-453 NISAGNRLLAWN
+453 NISAGDRLLAWN
-465 AVPAEDVTFS
+465 VVPAEDVTFS

-668 GTSSAHGPVATIVK
+668 GTSSVIGPVATIVK

-759 HHQDNRGYLQNI
+759 HHNDNRGYLQNI

-857 TYLQQSS
+857 TYLQQYS

-874 FGSTGSLKDTG
+874 FGATGSLKDTG
-885 ANHAATVVY
+885 ADHAVTVVH

-909 NHPKVQLGAAGHTA
+909 NHPKVQLGAAGHTD
-923 TTLDLKLFSAP
+923 TTLDLTLFSAP
-934 FDATG
+934 FNTEG
-939 TLSFFAGSTVSVD
+939 TLSFFAGSKVTVD

-981 AATWTAVSQADT
+981 AATWTAVSQADS
-993 KVKFELCGEA
+993 KVKFELCEEA
-1003 NARYRLIADE
+1003 KIRYRLVVNETGI
-1013 SGLLIAPPAG
+1013 LIAPPAG
-1023 FIVIVR
+1023 LVVFVK

>member
-1 MTTGK
+1 MNTRK
-6 ALDGKPYA
+6 LMAL
-14 GNPHVRFDEGEVAS
+14 
-28 AATPRRGS
+28 AAICV
-36 LLYSAFQK
+36 
-44 SGMRAAAAFACC
+44 AAALPSWAIDNPVTADYT
-56 AALTSAAVA
+56 LT
-65 ATTIDGDHV
+65 GDESV
-74 FAASETL
+74 NETL
-81 TDDVTVTGAA
+81 TVNAGV
-91 TFAEGATVDV
+91 TVDV
-101 AGHRLTVHGIAGPG
+101 AGHKLTVQGITGTG

-121 EGGVLDLCIADT
+121 AGGVLDICIPGSTDSFI
-133 CVLDSTTISGGA
+133 LDSTTISGGA

-156 LHMMKVNTGF
+156 LQMLKVNTGF

-389 YGKYA
+389 YEKYA

-401 KSGTLATHPPVQL
+401 KSGTRTTHPPVQL

-453 NISAGNRLLAWN
+453 NISAGDRLLAWN
-465 AVPAEDVTFS
+465 VVPAEDVTFS

-502 LSPSYALRDL
+502 LTPSYALRDL

-668 GTSSAHGPVATIVK
+668 GTSTVIGPVATIVK

-698 GGDACFC
+698 GANACFC
-705 GASYCIIKV
+705 GATYCTIK
-714 ERGGQFDIGGRI
+714 
-726 TWDYNYDIAGDG
+726 AGNLTS
-738 PEGAALKGAL
+738 A
-748 INTVQAKTTPW
+748 
-759 HHQDNRGYLQNI
+759 
-771 MLSDDASIGG
+771 DAS
-781 NVIWALHWWYA
+781 
-792 AGDSYLYMNGHTL
+792 
-805 SFVGAGGEAGRIYL
+805 
-819 PNKRKIIG
+819 PG
-827 TGGITIGA
+827 TT
-835 GSVLNTYEGSTSAT
+835 TTTSRAM
-849 GCVFRVDG
+849 
-857 TYLQQSS
+857 
-864 DAITPVKSFI
+864 
-874 FGSTGSLKDTG
+874 
-885 ANHAATVVY
+885 
-894 ETYAP
+894 AP
-899 NLNVASGSNS
+899 
-909 NHPKVQLGAAGHTA
+909 K
-923 TTLDLKLFSAP
+923 AP
-934 FDATG
+934 
-939 TLSFFAGSTVSVD
+939 
-952 VSGRADIHALSRSKD
+952 R
-967 AVTGKRNGYLMTWD
+967 
-981 AATWTAVSQADT
+981 
-993 KVKFELCGEA
+993 
-1003 NARYRLIADE
+1003 
-1013 SGLLIAPPAG
+1013 
-1023 FIVIVR
+1023 

>member
-1 MTTGK
+1 MNARK
-6 ALDGKPYA
+6 LIAL
-14 GNPHVRFDEGEVAS
+14 VAICV
-28 AATPRRGS
+28 
-36 LLYSAFQK
+36 
-44 SGMRAAAAFACC
+44 AAAVPSWAIDNPVTADYT
-56 AALTSAAVA
+56 LT
-65 ATTIDGDHV
+65 GDESV
-74 FAASETL
+74 NETL
-81 TDDVTVTGAA
+81 TVNAGV
-91 TFAEGATVDV
+91 TVDV
-101 AGHRLTVHGIAGPG
+101 AGHKLTVQGITGTG

-121 EGGVLDLCIADT
+121 AGGVLDICIPGSTDSF
-133 CVLDSTTISGGA
+133 VLDSTTISGGA

-156 LHMMKVNTGF
+156 LQMLKVNNGF

-183 EGRVKKGNDNG
+183 EGRVKKGNDTG
-194 SDSPNGG
+194 ADSPNGG
-201 NTFYCGAGYSTIK
+201 STFYCGAGYSTIK

-274 SGDASIGGS
+274 SDDASIGGS

-369 VFSATGI
+369 AFSATGK
-376 YSATEKDPTVTVV
+376 YSATEKDPSVTVV
-389 YGKYA
+389 YEKYA
-394 PNLPANV
+394 PNLPSNV
-401 KSGTLATHPPVQL
+401 KSGTRATHPPVQL

-465 AVPAEDVTFS
+465 VVPAEDVTFS

-502 LSPSYALRDL
+502 LTPSYALRDL

-668 GTSSAHGPVATIVK
+668 GTSTVIGPVATIVK

-698 GGDACFC
+698 GANACFC
-705 GASYCIIKV
+705 GATYCTIKV

-885 ANHAATVVY
+885 ANHPATVVY

-909 NHPKVQLGAAGHTA
+909 NHPKVQLGAAGHTD
-923 TTLDLKLFSAP
+923 TTLDLTLFSAP
-934 FDATG
+934 FNTEG
-939 TLSFFAGSTVSVD
+939 TLSFFAGSKVTVD

-981 AATWTAVSQADT
+981 AATWTAVSQAGT
-993 KVKFELCGEA
+993 KVKFELCEEA
-1003 NARYRLIADE
+1003 KIRYRLVVNETGI
-1013 SGLLIAPPAG
+1013 LIAPPAG
-1023 FIVIVR
+1023 LVVFVK

>member
-1 MTTGK
+1 MNARKLMALAAICVATALPSWAIDNPVTADYTLTG
-6 ALDGKPYA
+6 
-14 GNPHVRFDEGEVAS
+14 DESVN
-28 AATPRRGS
+28 
-36 LLYSAFQK
+36 
-44 SGMRAAAAFACC
+44 
-56 AALTSAAVA
+56 
-65 ATTIDGDHV
+65 
-74 FAASETL
+74 ETL
-81 TDDVTVTGAA
+81 TVNAGV
-91 TFAEGATVDV
+91 TVDV
-101 AGHRLTVHGIAGPG
+101 AGHKLTVQGITGTG

-121 EGGVLDLCIADT
+121 AGGVLDICIPGSTDSF
-133 CVLDSTTISGGA
+133 VLDSTTISGGA

-156 LHMMKVNTGF
+156 LQMLKVNTGF

-453 NISAGNRLLAWN
+453 NISAGDRLLAWN
-465 AVPAEDVTFS
+465 VVPAEDVTFS

-502 LSPSYALRDL
+502 LTPSYALRDL

-668 GTSSAHGPVATIVK
+668 GTSTVIGPVATIVK

-698 GGDACFC
+698 GANACFC
-705 GASYCIIKV
+705 GATYCTIKV

-899 NLNVASGSNS
+899 NLNVASGSSS
-909 NHPKVQLGAAGHTA
+909 NHPKVQLGAAGHTD
-923 TTLDLKLFSAP
+923 TTLDLTLFSAP
-934 FDATG
+934 FNTEG
-939 TLSFFAGSTVSVD
+939 TLSFFAGSKVTVD

-967 AVTGKRNGYLMTWD
+967 AVTGNRNGYLVTWD
-981 AATWTAVSQADT
+981 ATTWNAVSQADS
-993 KVKFELCGEA
+993 KVKFELCEEA
-1003 NARYRLIADE
+1003 KIRYRLVVNETGI
-1013 SGLLIAPPAG
+1013 LIAPPAG
-1023 FIVIVR
+1023 LVVFVK